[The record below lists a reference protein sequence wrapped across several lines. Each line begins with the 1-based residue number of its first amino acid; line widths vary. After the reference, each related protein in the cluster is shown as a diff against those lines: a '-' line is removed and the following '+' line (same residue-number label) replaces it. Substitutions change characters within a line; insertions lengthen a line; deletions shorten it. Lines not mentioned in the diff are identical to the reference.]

1 MIIAFIEDGNL
12 YHEKI
17 AVPDG
22 IRFLAMVPNFEL
34 STEKARAVLPKQIPH
49 KDGVFN
55 VSRCALLI
63 AAFTNNNLDLVKVAC
78 KDKFHQDYRSH
89 LINNYDDIVNY
100 ANTLDSLGTFLSGA
114 GPTIMT
120 LAKDSD
126 EEILDKMNSYLSS
139 LEDDWKILDLHCDA
153 NGAYCKEV

>member
-1 MIIAFIEDGNL
+1 MEDGNL
-12 YHEKI
+12 YHESIK
-17 AVPDG
+17 VPEE
-22 IRFLAMVPNFEL
+22 IRFLAMVPDFEL
-34 STEKARAVLPKQIPH
+34 STEKARAVLPKEIPH

-63 AAFTNNNLDLVKVAC
+63 AAFTKNNLELVKAAC

-89 LINNYDDIVNY
+89 LINNYDDIVAY
-100 ANTLDSLGTFLSGA
+100 ANSLDSLGTFLSGA

-126 EEILDKMNSYLSS
+126 NEILYKMKSYLST
-139 LEDDWKILDLHCDA
+139 LEDNWQILDLHCDP
-153 NGAYCKEV
+153 NGAYYKEV